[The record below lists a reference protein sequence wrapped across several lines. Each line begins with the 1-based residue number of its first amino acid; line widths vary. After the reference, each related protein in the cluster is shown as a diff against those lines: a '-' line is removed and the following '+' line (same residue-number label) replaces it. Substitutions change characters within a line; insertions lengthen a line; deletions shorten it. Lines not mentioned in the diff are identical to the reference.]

1 MNKYY
6 SKNSDSYFEEPRTA
20 VKSETVATAKQV
32 VDTFKDKVLDSR
44 YLVKRSTA
52 RKLGHVKK

>member
-6 SKNSDSYFEEPRTA
+6 SNNSDSYFEESRTA

-32 VDTFKDKVLDSR
+32 VDTFKDEIVDLR
-44 YLVKRSTA
+44 YLVKRPTA
-52 RKLGHVKK
+52 RKLGHVEK